1 MRLGPDAFFDLEGY
15 AHQELFHGIERVWE
29 ALDRLDEYLKR
40 HLRPAVEG
48 EVHPGAWVD
57 ENVYVGPGVVI
68 EPGAFVQGPT
78 ILGEGTVVRH
88 GAYVRGSCVI
98 GKGCVIGHATELKR
112 VIMLDGAQAPH
123 FNYVGDSILGRRV
136 NLGAGT
142 RLSNFKNDGSV
153 ITVKVGDER
162 VSTGMRKL
170 GAIVGDDVK
179 TGCNSV
185 LSPGTLIGPGTMVYP
200 NAVLRGVYPGGHIVK
215 LRQETVLVERG

>member
-1 MRLGPDAFFDLEGY
+1 
-15 AHQELFHGIERVWE
+15 
-29 ALDRLDEYLKR
+29 
-40 HLRPAVEG
+40 
-48 EVHPGAWVD
+48 GAWVD

-185 LSPGTLIGPGTMVYP
+185 LSPGTLI
-200 NAVLRGVYPGGHIVK
+200 
-215 LRQETVLVERG
+215 